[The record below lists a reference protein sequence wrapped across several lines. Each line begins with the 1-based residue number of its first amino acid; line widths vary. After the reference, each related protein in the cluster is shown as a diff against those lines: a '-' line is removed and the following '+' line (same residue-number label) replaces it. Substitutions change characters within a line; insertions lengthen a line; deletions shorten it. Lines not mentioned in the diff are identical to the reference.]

1 VPVPESRGRKKA
13 TYTPPPT
20 TSTGRKQSPPW
31 FAPVMVALFVV
42 GLAYIVIYYVSQGK
56 YPIPPLDSWNI
67 VIGFGIIMAGFGM
80 STRWK

>member
-20 TSTGRKQSPPW
+20 ASGRKQSPPW

-42 GLAYIVIYYVSQGK
+42 GLVYIVTYYVTQGQ
-56 YPIPPLDSWNI
+56 YPIPPLDKWNI
-67 VIGFGIIMAGFGM
+67 VIGFAIIMAGFGM